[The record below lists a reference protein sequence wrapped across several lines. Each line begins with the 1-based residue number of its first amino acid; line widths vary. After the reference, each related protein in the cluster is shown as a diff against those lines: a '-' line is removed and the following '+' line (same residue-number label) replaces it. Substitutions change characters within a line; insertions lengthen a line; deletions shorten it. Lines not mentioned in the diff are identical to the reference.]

1 MHLRL
6 GGNNREYDWGTKMSK
21 DGTITTDDPLLEWPD
36 EDWDLEETA
45 KFYATELDWHV
56 FPFVAPGW
64 TVSE

>member
-1 MHLRL
+1 
-6 GGNNREYDWGTKMSK
+6 MSK